1 MQHRADMAVKDREID
16 DLNQQLVDLT
26 KEYEELSENKIP
38 TNNNILTDNLKK
50 TYPVS
55 DPTLK
60 NNQLW
65 LWFLKCSL
73 IFRWAEC
80 RLN

>member
-26 KEYEELSENKIP
+26 KEYEELSEIKVP
-38 TNNNILTDNLKK
+38 TNSNIFPGNLKE

-73 IFRWAEC
+73 IFR
-80 RLN
+80 

>member
-26 KEYEELSENKIP
+26 KEYEELSEIKVP
-38 TNNNILTDNLKK
+38 TNNNIFPDNLKK

-60 NNQLW
+60 KNLSCG
-65 LWFLKCSL
+65 FGS
-73 IFRWAEC
+73 
-80 RLN
+80 